1 MSGRKTTWGGP
12 WPAALGT
19 PGTVP
24 GVADGAGLTAQ
35 GHGRTVPR
43 RAPERVCHRG
53 GHRLLLHGLEQLN
66 KPLLVCEK
74 SSPRLPG
81 GIAPLLSG
89 QRSRSVARAAAGR
102 CESSGMRD
110 TKPQAQAGFRGRKF
124 TLEPRLLGCHHLRF
138 QVCPKKSGARV
149 WRVTGTCE
157 PLWVNSHFKKLA
169 STQEATPKSHTAPR
183 AGRLSPGAVHS
194 PLLPSHAWLP

>member
-1 MSGRKTTWGGP
+1 MTWG

-53 GHRLLLHGLEQLN
+53 GQRLLLHGLEQLN

-81 GIAPLLSG
+81 GGRTTPE
-89 QRSRSVARAAAGR
+89 RAEEE
-102 CESSGMRD
+102 CSSG
-110 TKPQAQAGFRGRKF
+110 RGW
-124 TLEPRLLGCHHLRF
+124 
-138 QVCPKKSGARV
+138 QVRV
-149 WRVTGTCE
+149 LQNERHKAMGTG
-157 PLWVNSHFKKLA
+157 
-169 STQEATPKSHTAPR
+169 
-183 AGRLSPGAVHS
+183 
-194 PLLPSHAWLP
+194 WL